1 MFGKTAQSILLV
13 LLDSDDGAGEGGI
26 DASIAA
32 QQARAVDE
40 GTCERAAHYRL
51 ATPGT
56 GPAHMAL
63 FESADDG
70 AVLAARVGDV
80 GAPDAS
86 VAHRLRLERM
96 GPSPYLYA
104 DFAPGDVTG
113 LLLMSNNPKTPGTD
127 DAFNAWYDDVHR
139 IDMHNTGLY
148 LSMNRFRVVGGGV
161 EGMRYLNLYDT
172 GLSDV
177 SRALGD
183 LEIFRPR
190 WQEAGTFYADRVNL
204 LRGAYELV
212 ALHGAASP

>member
-1 MFGKTAQSILLV
+1 MFGKAAQSILLV
-13 LLDSDDGAGEGGI
+13 LLDSGDAADEGGI
-26 DASIAA
+26 SAAIAA
-32 QQARAVDE
+32 QQAQAVDE
-40 GTCERAAHYRL
+40 GACERAAHYRL
-51 ATPGT
+51 ATSGT
-56 GPAHMAL
+56 GPSHMAL
-63 FESADDG
+63 FESGSDG
-70 AVLAARVGDV
+70 AALAERVGDV
-80 GAPDAS
+80 GAPRAS
-86 VAHRLRLERM
+86 VTHRLGLERM

-104 DFAPGDVTG
+104 DFVPDDVTG

-161 EGMRYLNLYDT
+161 EGMHYLNLYDT

-177 SRALGD
+177 SRALND
-183 LEIFRPR
+183 LDTFRPQ

-212 ALHGAASP
+212 ALHGAASS